1 MPQLMRKK
9 HFKLMYEEI
18 KHLYKDIRIRLVAED
33 ITLFLITNP
42 QIRNQSENDKM
53 FNVAINIQIH
63 RVMEA
68 SGSSYESS
76 VDYVNF
82 FLGLQL
88 KTKLQPFISFPQ
100 TILNCFHP
108 HNILKDEYYMRLNE
122 YYHSQYTKEK
132 KQQFSEL

>member
-1 MPQLMRKK
+1 MPQLMRKE

-42 QIRNQSENDKM
+42 QIRNQSENDKV

-68 SGSSYESS
+68 SNSSYESS

-82 FLGLQL
+82 FLGFLEEAEGLL
-88 KTKLQPFISFPQ
+88 KKHLALFAVIGGNPGGSDVSENLLVNAVVAEI
-100 TILNCFHP
+100 FH
-108 HNILKDEYYMRLNE
+108 
-122 YYHSQYTKEK
+122 
-132 KQQFSEL
+132 